1 MTIKSWGKNSSASKI
16 LSAQEIIRMY
26 EQAVVGNK
34 TKLLAGELW
43 KRLVKNVGER
53 QAKLIMREIMGG
65 RQPGPR
71 NEHLINFIRDFIRYC
86 GANHSDE
93 KIAKRILESKRRL
106 DANVFV
112 VGESGVEIQTKII
125 RIDKGLAALEKQV
138 GRIRR
143 EMIEEGSLPERVR
156 SQAILSR
163 LRISVRTPH
172 LTARRRPAFTSS

>member
-1 MTIKSWGKNSSASKI
+1 
-16 LSAQEIIRMY
+16 MY
-26 EQAVVGNK
+26 EQAEMVNR

-65 RQPGPR
+65 KQPGPR

-86 GANHSDE
+86 GPNHSDE
-93 KIAKRILESKRRL
+93 KIAKRLLKSKPRL
-106 DANVFV
+106 DADVFI
-112 VGESGVEIQTKII
+112 VGESGVKIQRKPI

-143 EMIEEGSLPERVR
+143 EMIEEGALPKEY
-156 SQAILSR
+156 A
-163 LRISVRTPH
+163 P
-172 LTARRRPAFTSS
+172 RPYYRD